1 MVHGEHFKI
10 RCGSR
15 VLDLGGRTCVMGI
28 LNATPDSFSDGGR
41 FFDREDALRRAERM
55 TEEGAD
61 IVDVGGESSRPGA
74 DPVSEEE
81 EIRRTAPVIEYL
93 AGRLDAVLSIDT
105 YKAAVARRALDA
117 GATMVND
124 IGALRLDPGMA
135 PLVAEY
141 DVPLVLMHMKG
152 TPKTMQ
158 RSPRY
163 DDLMGEIGTFL
174 EDRMEVAV
182 RAGVPHEQLILD
194 PGIGF
199 GKTIEHNL
207 EILARLDAL
216 RPLDHPLLIGPSR
229 KSFIGTLLGLP
240 ADERLEGTLA
250 AVVCGVWN
258 GAHIVRVHDVRETV
272 RVVRVADAIRRAG

>member
-1 MVHGEHFKI
+1 MSNVEHFRI
-10 RCGSR
+10 CCGSR
-15 VLDLGGRTCVMGI
+15 VLDLGDRTHVMGI
-28 LNATPDSFSDGGR
+28 LNVTPDSFSDGGR
-41 FFDREDALRRAERM
+41 FFEREDALRQAERM
-55 TEEGAD
+55 LEEGAD
-61 IVDVGGESSRPGA
+61 IVDVGGESSRPGS

-81 EIRRTAPVIEYL
+81 EIRRTAPVVEYL

-105 YKAAVARRALDA
+105 YKAEVARRALDS

-141 DVPLVLMHMKG
+141 GVPLVLMHMKG

-158 RSPRY
+158 QSPRY
-163 DDLMGEIGTFL
+163 ADPMGEIGTFL
-174 EDRMEVAV
+174 KEQMEAAV
-182 RAGVPHEQLILD
+182 RAGIPREQLILD

-207 EILARLDAL
+207 EILARLDVL
-216 RPLDHPLLIGPSR
+216 HPLGRPLLIGPSR
-229 KSFIGTLLGLP
+229 KSFIGTLLDLP
-240 ADERLEGTLA
+240 TDDRLEGTLA

-272 RVVRVADAIRRAG
+272 RAVRVADAIRRAG

>member
-1 MVHGEHFKI
+1 
-10 RCGSR
+10 
-15 VLDLGGRTCVMGI
+15 MGI
-28 LNATPDSFSDGGR
+28 LNVTPDSFSDGGR
-41 FFDREDALRRAERM
+41 FFEREDALRRAECM
-55 TEEGAD
+55 LEEGAD

-93 AGRLDAVLSIDT
+93 ACRLDLVLSIDT
-105 YKAAVARRALDA
+105 YKAGVARRALDA

-124 IGALRLDPGMA
+124 IGALRLDPEMA
-135 PLVAEY
+135 PLAAEY
-141 DVPLVLMHMKG
+141 GVPLVLMHMQG

-163 DDLMGEIGTFL
+163 DDLMGEIGAFL
-174 EDRMEVAV
+174 GERMDAAV
-182 RAGVPHEQLILD
+182 RMGVPREHLILD

-207 EILARLDAL
+207 EILAHLDEL
-216 RPLDHPLLIGPSR
+216 RPLGRPLLVGPSR
-229 KSFIGTLLGLP
+229 KSFIGALLDLP

-250 AVVCGVWN
+250 AVVCAVWN

-272 RVVRVADAIRRAG
+272 RAVRIADAIRRAG